1 MRLVLTVSGS
11 SGLVEVSPPQPRRMP
26 TTSWPGLG
34 EAGDDGLDAGV
45 EAGPHVHHLGIDIGG
60 GSAKVSLVDDD
71 SNVHRTAVVE
81 LVDRSDDP
89 GANRAARVEVV
100 ARAISR
106 AAAAGTPAATVTV
119 ATPGIVDAA
128 HRRIVSLPGKL
139 AWAGGR
145 GLDVG
150 ARTAR
155 ARTAID
161 VSVLNDAHAA
171 VLGEARLGA
180 GRGALDIAML
190 TLGTGV
196 GGGVVLGGRLLE
208 GRNRRAGHLGHIS
221 LDPYGAPSVF
231 PTPGSLEW
239 HVGDAY
245 AGARTDG
252 RYASNEAIV
261 AAARGEA
268 AGTAAWGRMMR
279 ALAVA
284 IASIVNVFDCERVIL
299 GGGLVAAGTLLFD
312 PLERELAEVEWRPG
326 GIAVAGRPGSPGSL
340 LRQRRGGRVRSREGC
355 TT

>member
-1 MRLVLTVSGS
+1 
-11 SGLVEVSPPQPRRMP
+11 
-26 TTSWPGLG
+26 
-34 EAGDDGLDAGV
+34 
-45 EAGPHVHHLGIDIGG
+45 VHHLGIDIGG

-100 ARAISR
+100 ARAISQ

-128 HRRIVSLPGKL
+128 HRRTVSLPGKL
-139 AWAGGR
+139 R
-145 GLDVG
+145 GLEGVEWTSEL
-150 ARTAR
+150 ARHAP
-155 ARTAID
+155 AQAID

-261 AAARGEA
+261 AAARRGEA
-268 AGTAAWGRMMR
+268 AGTAAWGRMTR

-284 IASIVNVFDCERVIL
+284 IASIVNVFDCERVVL

-326 GIAVAGRPGSPGSL
+326 GIAVDVVPAALGRFSGSVGAAVFG
-340 LRQRRGGRVRSREGC
+340 RERGVRL
-355 TT
+355 